1 MSVCTNWFPH
11 RPIRNQTHSL
21 CPSEQVPHKG
31 LDEYAILG
39 GLMNQGLRPP
49 TPATPP
55 PHPCW
60 QGLMEGCWEEKAA
73 GRPTFA
79 VVLEML
85 ESWREE
91 LSAQQ

>member
-1 MSVCTNWFPH
+1 
-11 RPIRNQTHSL
+11 
-21 CPSEQVPHKG
+21 
-31 LDEYAILG
+31 
-39 GLMNQGLRPP
+39 
-49 TPATPP
+49 
-55 PHPCW
+55 
-60 QGLMEGCWEEKAA
+60 MEGCWEEKAA

>member
-1 MSVCTNWFPH
+1 M
-11 RPIRNQTHSL
+11 
-21 CPSEQVPHKG
+21 PHKG

-49 TPATPP
+49 TPSPATPP

-60 QGLMEGCWEEKAA
+60 QGLMEGCWDEKAS

-91 LSAQQ
+91 LLAQQ